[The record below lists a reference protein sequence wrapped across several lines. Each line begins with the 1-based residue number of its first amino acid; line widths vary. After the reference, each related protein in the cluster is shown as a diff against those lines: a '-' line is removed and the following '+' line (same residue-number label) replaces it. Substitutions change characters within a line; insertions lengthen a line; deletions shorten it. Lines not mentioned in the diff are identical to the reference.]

1 MAKRILTDYNRS
13 MPPAKST
20 PVPETIECKLDKI
33 ILHLEK
39 IDRRDRVRMI
49 GGYFK
54 FLISLIPIVFLL
66 VSAWYFIEHGGDI
79 LKMIADQAAS
89 SAAAYTKD
97 QGSGM
102 FDQLMK
108 QVTVPKK

>member
-1 MAKRILTDYNRS
+1 

-20 PVPETIECKLDKI
+20 PVPETIEVKLDKI
-33 ILHLEK
+33 LHHLESLDK
-39 IDRRDRVRMI
+39 RDKWRTV
-49 GGYFK
+49 GGFFK
-54 FLISLIPIVFLL
+54 FLINLIPILFLL
-66 VSAWYFIEHGGDI
+66 GSAWYFIEHGTDI
-79 LKMIADQAAS
+79 MKMIADQAAS

>member
-1 MAKRILTDYNRS
+1 

-20 PVPETIECKLDKI
+20 PDPETIESKLDKI
-33 ILHLEK
+33 LLHLESLDK
-39 IDRRDRVRMI
+39 RDKWRTV
-49 GGYFK
+49 GGFFK
-54 FLISLIPIVFLL
+54 FLINLIPILFLL
-66 VSAWYFIEHGGDI
+66 GSAWYFLQNGADI
-79 LKMIADQAAS
+79 MKMIADQAAS

-108 QVTVPKK
+108 QYQPAKK